1 MLTLKDVYQM
11 PGTPVAL
18 TYGVRSCWFP
28 EVEGSYGSFL
38 DDAACTQMEQEGRFK
53 VRCIFERNFD
63 GDRFADMHT
72 IWFDDKPVMVVRD
85 GGRGGRDYRDRKV
98 TDKAAF
104 IELAQYIRS
113 KLNTEVDVD
122 DLVDPEA
129 KMYPE
134 ELFNFYGS
142 TDFAT
147 ELGHPPEPAV
157 GGFSVIWE
165 VNRILKGADPTYV
178 LVEATPEHDP
188 MPEYLRRRGHVM
200 RKLRPLTEEEHSLNT
215 RIRTVGVESGY
226 SQFWFY
232 VHCEERPAE
241 GTAIVNG

>member
-142 TDFAT
+142 TDFAS
-147 ELGHPPEPAV
+147 ELGYPPEKAV
-157 GGFSVIWE
+157 EGFMILWE
-165 VNRILKGADPTYV
+165 IERILPGIDPSYV
-178 LVEATPEHDP
+178 LVEATPEHAP
-188 MPEYLRRRGHVM
+188 MPEYLRRRGLVM
-200 RKLRPLTEEEHSLNT
+200 KKHRPLADEDFALNSRVKEVGAEEGHTE
-215 RIRTVGVESGY
+215 Y
-226 SQFWFY
+226 WFY
-232 VHCEERPAE
+232 VRCEEYPPE
-241 GTAIVNG
+241 GTVIVNG